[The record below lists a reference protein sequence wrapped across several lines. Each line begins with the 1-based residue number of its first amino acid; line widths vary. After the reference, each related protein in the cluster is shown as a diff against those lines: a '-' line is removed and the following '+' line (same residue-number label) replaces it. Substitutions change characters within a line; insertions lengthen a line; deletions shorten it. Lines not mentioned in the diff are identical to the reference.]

1 MPKPL
6 PTLAELEKRQVE
18 DKTELL
24 RLARRYSQILNIPL
38 RGAFDLAAKQAGFKD
53 FKHAKEVWK

>member
-6 PTLAELEKRQVE
+6 PTLAELRQRTVT
-18 DKTELL
+18 DKTKLL
-24 RLARRYSQILNIPL
+24 RLAKRYSQILNIPL
-38 RGAFDLAAKQAGFKD
+38 REAFELSAKQAGFVS

>member
-6 PTLAELEKRQVE
+6 LTLAELQQRKVE
-18 DKTELL
+18 EKTELH
-24 RLARRYSQILNIPL
+24 RLAKRYSQILNIPL
-38 RGAFDLAAKQAGFKD
+38 REAFELAAKQAGFRN